1 MTDSDGKGYGKPPKA
16 NRFKKGQSGN
26 PNGRPKNLHKEP
38 PYEAILGQQ
47 VTITENG
54 IERQTTAEEAF
65 LKALMKLGADGNVDA
80 AIALS
85 SALEEDERLREIRSE
100 LENPPDITVVPVPKG
115 SVSHHLRRLKI
126 VRKLY
131 AKQPHAKQV
140 IENWAVTDALE
151 RLDGRQLSLEEQQI
165 VVAAT
170 HRPEKMKW
178 PDWWEAN
185 RDS

>member
-1 MTDSDGKGYGKPPKA
+1 MTNSDGKGYGKPPKA

-26 PNGRPKNLHKEP
+26 PNGRPMNRHKEP
-38 PYEAILGQQ
+38 PYEAILGQH

-54 IERQTTAEEAF
+54 IERKINAEEAF
-65 LKALMKLGADGNVDA
+65 LKTLLKLSADGNVDV

-85 SALEEDERLREIRSE
+85 SALEEDERLREITDE
-100 LENPPDITVVPVPKG
+100 LETPPDITVIPVPMG
-115 SVSHHLRRLKI
+115 SVSHHLRQLKI

-131 AKQPHAKQV
+131 ARQPHAKHV

-170 HRPEKMKW
+170 HKPEKMKW
-178 PDWWEAN
+178 PDWWEA
-185 RDS
+185 S